1 MYSYVLYKMKSIQIW
16 VNHFFYGLWNSW
28 ITKEIKQQPNIRPAI
43 NDVLD
48 IINPWAKRTTKR
60 HISNDSRQHSDTD
73 RYTYYGY
80 SYVAF
85 NFIQRKDENEIENEI
100 NKVNC
105 INICTSLTN
114 EVSNRKAIRLV
125 DVGWLIRRHPSTMK
139 SWRHYPVERKRQSTD
154 VQLIVDQ
161 FLFRVVWLDEPVH
174 DYSIDALITPINSS
188 YLFEIFRLTVAT

>member
-1 MYSYVLYKMKSIQIW
+1 MKSIQIW

-28 ITKEIKQQPNIRPAI
+28 ITKEIKQHPNIRPAI

-60 HISNDSRQHSDTD
+60 HISNDSRQHSDTN
-73 RYTYYGY
+73 RCRLFI
-80 SYVAF
+80 YVAF
-85 NFIQRKDENEIENEI
+85 NFIQRRKDENEIENRI

-105 INICTSLTN
+105 INICTSLIN

-125 DVGWLIRRHPSTMK
+125 DVGWWIRRHPSTMK

-154 VQLIVDQ
+154 VLQLIVDR
-161 FLFRVVWLDEPVH
+161 FLFRVFWLDEPVH
-174 DYSIDALITPINSS
+174 NFSLITPINSKKKNSSYDS
-188 YLFEIFRLTVAT
+188 YLFEIFLTLTVAT